1 MASASRALL
10 HARFRTLLAY
20 GVVHRPLAAAPS
32 LLLPS
37 GSTAKAAVMC
47 LATRRAT
54 SSSLLSSSRPH
65 KETVAIGDAM
75 DSVSDGDSEEMSSED
90 ERSNDE
96 DTSSFSDDGSG
107 FGVGSGDSPWSVL
120 EGRPGAAGHPSG
132 GREVGRRWRRRCRL
146 SQVGA
151 GAMTAMEVVEVVEG
165 ATAWKVPTRGPHG
178 WGGDVEKEGQRKIK
192 VYVLAN
198 A

>member
-96 DTSSFSDDGSG
+96 DTSSFSDDKKTSDD
-107 FGVGSGDSPWSVL
+107 GVSSPPKETVAFDDGCDFKHWL
-120 EGRPGAAGHPSG
+120 FIAA
-132 GREVGRRWRRRCRL
+132 R
-146 SQVGA
+146 
-151 GAMTAMEVVEVVEG
+151 
-165 ATAWKVPTRGPHG
+165 
-178 WGGDVEKEGQRKIK
+178 
-192 VYVLAN
+192 
-198 A
+198 